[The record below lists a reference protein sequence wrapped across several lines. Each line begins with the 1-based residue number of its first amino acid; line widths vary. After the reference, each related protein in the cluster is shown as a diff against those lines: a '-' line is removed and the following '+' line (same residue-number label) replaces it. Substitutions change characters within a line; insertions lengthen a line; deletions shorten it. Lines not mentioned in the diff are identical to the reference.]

1 MTLWTLLVFIVA
13 CFGMVSLFRT
23 HRNFAVL
30 LLPTVLYF
38 LLISAGGESEA
49 RFRVPVMPMI
59 AIAAAVGL
67 QRLTVR

>member
-1 MTLWTLLVFIVA
+1 

-23 HRNFAVL
+23 HRYFAVL
-30 LLPTVLYF
+30 LVATVLYF

-59 AIAAAVGL
+59 AIAAAAGL
-67 QRLTVR
+67 QRPELR